1 MTTTTPR
8 RIILDVDTGTDDA
21 IAIGLAV
28 YSAAVDLVA
37 VTTVAGN
44 VILPFTTYNTLRVL
58 HLMGATDTP
67 VHAGFSR
74 PLARPLHD
82 ASEVHGN
89 SGLGSLVLP
98 ESPAQTQY
106 PSAPQLIVDRLTA
119 EPGAITLVCVGPL
132 TNLAAAIALEPRLPE
147 LMADL
152 VVMGGSLGPGN
163 VTPYAEFNIY
173 CDPEAAAQVFA
184 ACPLT
189 MVGLDVSH
197 QTILGRATWEGLA
210 ALDTPAATL
219 VRGAAADHFTRR
231 SKDGMYLHDPLAL
244 MVALDPT
251 LCELK
256 RGRVKVE
263 TATAW
268 CAGQTTLTEADDG
281 PHQVCVGVDAPRA
294 LRMMSEVLSLPL
306 AVEG

>member
-1 MTTTTPR
+1 MTTTATSK

-21 IAIGLAV
+21 IAIGLGV
-28 YSAAVDLVA
+28 RSPLIDLVA

-58 HLMGATDTP
+58 HHMGATDTP

-82 ASEVHGN
+82 ASDVHGN

-98 ESPAQTQY
+98 ESPAKTHY

-119 EPGAITLVCVGPL
+119 EPGAITLVFVGPL

-147 LMADL
+147 LMAGL
-152 VVMGGSLGPGN
+152 VIMGGALGPGN

-173 CDPEAAAQVFA
+173 ADPEAAAQVFA

-197 QTILGRATWEGLA
+197 QTILRKSVWEALA
-210 ALDTPAATL
+210 AIDTPASVL
-219 VRGAAADHFTRR
+219 VRGAAADHFERR
-231 SKDGMYLHDPLAL
+231 GKEGMYLHDPLAL
-244 MVALDPT
+244 MVALDPS
-251 LCELK
+251 LCEMK
-256 RGRVKVE
+256 RGLVKVE
-263 TATAW
+263 VATAW
-268 CAGQTTLTEADDG
+268 CAGQTILTESVDG

-294 LRMMSEVLSLPL
+294 LQMMSEILSLTL
-306 AVEG
+306 M

>member
-1 MTTTTPR
+1 MTTTAPR

-21 IAIGLAV
+21 IALGLAV
-28 YSAAVDLVA
+28 RSSAIDLVA

-82 ASEVHGN
+82 ASDVHGN

-98 ESPAQTQY
+98 ESPAQTHH

-119 EPGAITLVCVGPL
+119 EPGAITLVFVGPL

-147 LMADL
+147 LMAGL
-152 VVMGGSLGPGN
+152 VVMGGALGPGN
-163 VTPYAEFNIY
+163 VTHYAEFNIF

-197 QTILGRATWEGLA
+197 QTSLSRAAWEGLT
-210 ALDTPAATL
+210 ALDTPEAIL
-219 VRGAAADHFTRR
+219 VRGAAADHFERR
-231 SKDGMYLHDPLAL
+231 GKEGMYLHDPLAL
-244 MVALDPT
+244 MVTIDPT
-251 LCELK
+251 LCEMK

-268 CAGQTTLTEADDG
+268 CVGQTTLTESADG

-294 LRMMSEVLSLPL
+294 LQLMSEVLSLPL
-306 AVEG
+306 TVAG